1 MNKPIECSA
10 EDKAAANEAFE
21 YCLFALQ
28 RHGIDISGDD
38 DACRKLLLSIVH
50 AIKD

>member
-10 EDKAAANEAFE
+10 EDKLAAQEAFE
-21 YCLFALQ
+21 YCLFSLQ
-28 RHGIDISGDD
+28 RHGIDISSDD
-38 DACRKLLLSIVH
+38 SACRNLLLAIVH